1 MEEPSEALKLRVKEN
16 QLKLK
21 TKNKDMIKEKKMS
34 EANTRL
40 VMQLMMVKEELY
52 ELTSIAEDTNL
63 SKELIEERITL
74 YKELIKKIK
83 EDE

>member
-1 MEEPSEALKLRVKEN
+1 
-16 QLKLK
+16 
-21 TKNKDMIKEKKMS
+21 MIKEKKMS